1 MAEEAKRRAEVARY
15 ASPILVFRHIFCLL
29 IFLDG
34 FNLIHDYRLRELH
47 TLKGKVESFAKLRGL
62 DIDVNPHYTV

>member
-1 MAEEAKRRAEVARY
+1 M
-15 ASPILVFRHIFCLL
+15 C
-29 IFLDG
+29 
-34 FNLIHDYRLRELH
+34 RLRELH